1 MATNA
6 TVNIRIGTTD
16 AVNSVDNLNNEIN
29 NTSKSVTNLKTELRT
44 ITEELQGLEPG
55 SQRFQQLSQ
64 RAAEL
69 RETIEDTNTTIRSLT
84 GNFTERLAGGISST
98 IGIGV
103 AGFQALTSA
112 QALFGTENEELQKT
126 MVKLTALMN
135 LSQAIQTF
143 SGLDQKIVEI
153 RATFN
158 SLTTSV
164 QAMRV
169 AQTGANVATNLGTI
183 ATTALG
189 LAMKSLPII
198 GLVATLGSLVYGLY
212 QLVSAN
218 DDASESTKQLQEE
231 QEKQREEAR
240 KAAEES
246 RKQRAEETQ
255 DFNILIKRLQAT
267 NQGSEQRIRL
277 MTKLNTDYKL
287 TLKNLKDEV
296 EFQRQLEN
304 ILVLVNKQADIKI
317 KRQIEEKKLTDLI
330 SQQELAQEN
339 LNKATQRYSGSL
351 VNISKYTLVPYQDA
365 LNKANAAVST
375 QEKTIIGLDNQYEN
389 IETSLNKFV
398 DSQNKSADST
408 GKATDKLLSYEEVL
422 KLVSVTTKSAQ
433 DSEEELFK
441 FRVETGELTIDLVER
456 ERDKRIQL
464 VTEQYNSTKKAIE
477 DNIKDEQRRANA
489 LRLLETSYN
498 AFILYETEL
507 REKRRVEL
515 EKQRYFELYK
525 QQEELNDFLE
535 SKYFENNVKEFEF
548 DLQSRR
554 RLLESVNYE
563 MSLRTTGY
571 LRFRQLIKQRYD
583 DTLDLL
589 EKEKFLKVNNSNI
602 EYQNEVKLLQ
612 EKIKANEKYNLSLA
626 LNSKGAFEIRLKF
639 SKKYEDE
646 LFEEQKKNAEEG
658 LRLFNLAN
666 VDKIRTQQNVN
677 GVLEQ
682 LLIAHNQRLTDIDGE
697 YNDNRKKT
705 FIETNNE
712 IFETTLNTIDYW
724 SSYAQDVF
732 NQTASIISEF
742 QQREM
747 DDLRQFLADS
757 IALDREAID
766 AQFAQNLISK
776 EQYDNEVEQLDFKRR
791 QKELQLARKAFN
803 QKKQLDIAA
812 ATMDGARAVLS
823 AFANTPGEIIIK
835 SIAAG
840 VAAAFAGIQISLI
853 ASQQF
858 RAAKGGIVPGERSDY
873 DKVDSKLS
881 PGEAVINSKST
892 MDFLPVL
899 SMINEY
905 AGGKSFMPDVPAV
918 NQGQNFSPV
927 FNGNGGGNMLVRA
940 YVVESDITDSQR
952 RINRIEK
959 SITF

>member
-6 TVNIRIGTTD
+6 TVNIKIGTTD

-29 NTSKSVTNLKTELRT
+29 NTSKSVSNLKTELRT

-55 SQRFQQLSQ
+55 SQRFQELSQ

-69 RETIEDTNTTIRSLT
+69 RDTIDDTNTTIRSLT
-84 GNFTERLAGGISST
+84 GNFTERLAGGITST

-212 QLVSAN
+212 QLISAN
-218 DDASESTKQLQEE
+218 DDASESTKQLKEE

-317 KRQIEEKKLTDLI
+317 RRQIEEKKLTELI
-330 SQQELAQEN
+330 SAQELAQEK
-339 LNKATQRYSGSL
+339 LNKATTLYSGSL
-351 VNISKYTLVPYQDA
+351 VNIAKYTLVPYQDA
-365 LNKANAAVST
+365 LNKANAAVSL

-389 IETSLNKFV
+389 IESSLNKFI
-398 DSQNKSADST
+398 DSQNKSTEST
-408 GKATDKLLSYEEVL
+408 SKATDKLLSYEEVL
-422 KLVSVTTKSAQ
+422 KLISVTTKSAQ

-489 LRLLETSYN
+489 LKLLETSYN

-507 REKRRVEL
+507 REKRRLEL
-515 EKQRYFELYK
+515 EKQRFEQLEK
-525 QQEELNDFLE
+525 EQKELNDFLMNQ
-535 SKYFENNVKEFEF
+535 YFESFRIQDEFEIE
-548 DLQSRR
+548 SRR
-554 RLLESVNYE
+554 RLLESINYE

-571 LRFRQLIKQRYD
+571 LRFRELIKQRYD

-589 EKEKFLKVNNSNI
+589 KKEKETN
-602 EYQNEVKLLQ
+602 EYNLELQLQNE
-612 EKIKANEKYNLSLA
+612 IKTLKERLEA
-626 LNSKGAFEIRLKF
+626 NSKYIASVSKNEEGQYEFKLKF

-646 LFEEQKKNAEEG
+646 LFQIQKNNSEEG
-658 LRLFNLAN
+658 IRVFTQAN
-666 VDKIRTQQNVN
+666 ITKERDQSNSN
-677 GVLEQ
+677 DNLEQ
-682 LLIAHNQRLTDIDGE
+682 LLILHTERLKNIEGE
-697 YNDNRKKT
+697 YNDNRKKA
-705 FIETNNE
+705 FIETNAE
-712 IFETTLNTIDYW
+712 IFDRTLETIDFW

-776 EQYDNEVEQLDFKRR
+776 QQYDNEVEQLDFKRR

-812 ATMDGARAVLS
+812 ATMDGARAALS

-840 VAAAFAGIQISLI
+840 VAAAFAAVQISLI

-873 DKVDSKLS
+873 DKIDSKLS

-892 MDFLPVL
+892 MDFLPIL

-918 NQGQNFSPV
+918 NQGQSFSPV